1 MSLMGGRDPNPTI
14 IRIADAYESRNACAS
29 KDLKHVL
36 EIYERAA
43 NIASNWQFAALAGI
57 LY

>member
-1 MSLMGGRDPNPTI
+1 MGGRDPNPTI